1 MKNPLPRVAAIHD
14 ICGYGRCSLTVA
26 IPVLSAMGFEVCP
39 LPTAVLSTHT
49 LFPDFVIMDM
59 TDELPKIIDHW
70 KKMELTF
77 DGIYSGFLGSA
88 RQVDMVADFI
98 NHFQTPETIVVV
110 DPVMADHGKLYP
122 TMPPEMVGEMR
133 KLAAISKVITPNLT
147 EAAFMLDRLTPE
159 VISEREAKDWL
170 KALTDLGP
178 EMAVITSAPM
188 ASRPNASTVIGYDR
202 VDQRFWITERP
213 FVPTQYH
220 GTGDVF
226 ASVLTGSLM
235 QGDSLPVAMD
245 RSAQFVATTI
255 RATFGYRE
263 NELGH
268 HHEILLERALNTLTT
283 PVKNTFYELLQ
294 D

>member
-26 IPVLSAMGFEVCP
+26 IPVLSTMGFEVCP
-39 LPTAVLSTHT
+39 LPTAILSTHT
-49 LFPDFVIMDM
+49 LFPNFTLLDM
-59 TDELPKIIDHW
+59 TDELPKIIKHW
-70 KKMELTF
+70 KELNLKF
-77 DGIYSGFLGSA
+77 DAIYSGFLGSA
-88 RQVDMVADFI
+88 RQVDIVLGFIRDF
-98 NHFQTPETIVVV
+98 TGPDTLVVV

-122 TMPPEMVGEMR
+122 TMPPEMVDEMK
-133 KLAAISKVITPNLT
+133 KLVKVSKVVTPNLT
-147 EAAFMLDRLTPE
+147 EAAFMLDRVTPAT
-159 VISEREAKDWL
+159 ISEAEARQWL
-170 KALTDLGP
+170 KDLTDLGP

-188 ASRPNASTVIGYDR
+188 ASRPRASTVIGYDR
-202 VDQRFWITERP
+202 VDDRYWITERP

-220 GTGDVF
+220 GTGDIF
-226 ASVLTGSLM
+226 ASVLTGSLL

-263 NELGH
+263 RELGH
-268 HHEILLERALNTLTT
+268 HEVLLEKALNTLTV
-283 PVKNTFYELLQ
+283 PVKNTAYELL

>member
-1 MKNPLPRVAAIHD
+1 MKNPLPRIAAIHD

-26 IPVLSAMGFEVCP
+26 SPILSTMGFEVCP

-49 LFPDFVIMDM
+49 LFPNFVILDM
-59 TDELPKIIDHW
+59 TDELPRIINHW
-70 KKMELTF
+70 KELGLRF

-88 RQVDMVADFI
+88 RQVDIVADFI
-98 NHFQTPETIVVV
+98 RDFQGPDTLVVV

-122 TMPPEMVGEMR
+122 TMPPEMVDEMK
-133 KLAAISKVITPNLT
+133 KLARISKVITPNLT
-147 EAAFMLDRLTPE
+147 EAAFLLGRETPE
-159 VISEREAKDWL
+159 AITEKDAKDWL
-170 KALTDLGP
+170 RALTDLGP
-178 EMAVITSAPM
+178 EMAVITSAPV

-202 VDQRFWITERP
+202 VDGRFWITQRP

-220 GTGDVF
+220 GTGDIF
-226 ASVLTGSLM
+226 ASVLTGSLL

-263 NELGH
+263 SELGH
-268 HHEILLERALNTLTT
+268 HHEVLLERAMNTLTT
-283 PVKNTFYELLQ
+283 PVKNTAYEPLT
-294 D
+294 

>member
-1 MKNPLPRVAAIHD
+1 MKNPLPRIAAIHD

-39 LPTAVLSTHT
+39 LPTAVLSSHT
-49 LFPDFVIMDM
+49 LFPDFTILDM

-70 KKMELTF
+70 KKMGLKF

-88 RQVDMVADFI
+88 RQVDIVADFI
-98 NHFQTPETIVVV
+98 RHFQRPETLVVV

-122 TMPPEMVGEMR
+122 TMPPEMVGEMK
-133 KLAAISKVITPNLT
+133 KLAAIAKVITPNLT

-170 KALTDLGP
+170 KTLTDLGP

-220 GTGDVF
+220 GTGDIF

-245 RSAQFVATTI
+245 RSAQFVATAI

-263 NELGH
+263 SELGH
-268 HHEILLERALNTLTT
+268 HEVLLERALNTLTT
-283 PVKNTFYELLQ
+283 PVKNTSYQLMT

>member
-26 IPVLSAMGFEVCP
+26 IPVLSTMGFEVCP
-39 LPTAVLSTHT
+39 LPTAILSTHT
-49 LFPDFVIMDM
+49 LFPNFVIMDM
-59 TDELPKIIDHW
+59 TDELPKIINHW
-70 KKMELTF
+70 AELGLKF
-77 DGIYSGFLGSA
+77 DAIYSGFLGSA
-88 RQVDMVADFI
+88 RQVDIVIDFI
-98 NHFQTPETIVVV
+98 NRFQSSNTLVVV

-133 KLAAISKVITPNLT
+133 KLSEKSKVITPNLT
-147 EAAFMLDRLTPE
+147 EAAFMLGRETPAI
-159 VISEREAKDWL
+159 ISEKEAKGWL
-170 KALTDLGP
+170 KDLTDLGP
-178 EMAVITSAPM
+178 EMAVITSAPI

-202 VDQRFWITERP
+202 VDDRYWITERP

-220 GTGDVF
+220 GTGDIF
-226 ASVLTGSLM
+226 ASVLTGSLL

-245 RSAQFVATTI
+245 RGAQFVATAI

-263 NELGH
+263 KELGH
-268 HHEILLERALNTLTT
+268 HEVLLERALNTLTT
-283 PVKNTFYELLQ
+283 PVKNTSYQPL

>member
-26 IPVLSAMGFEVCP
+26 IPILSTMGFEVCP

-49 LFPDFVIMDM
+49 LFQNFVLMDM
-59 TDELPKIIDHW
+59 TDELPKIINHW
-70 KKMELTF
+70 DELGLRF
-77 DGIYSGFLGSA
+77 DAIYSGFLGSA
-88 RQVDMVADFI
+88 RQVDIVVDFI
-98 NHFQTPETIVVV
+98 ERFQAPETLVVV

-122 TMPPEMVGEMR
+122 TMPPEMVGEMKKLSR
-133 KLAAISKVITPNLT
+133 KSRVITPNLT
-147 EAAFMLDRLTPE
+147 EAAFMLDRITPE
-159 VISEREAKDWL
+159 VISEKEARAWL
-170 KALTDLGP
+170 KDLTDLGP

-188 ASRPNASTVIGYDR
+188 ASRPNSSTVIGYDR
-202 VDQRFWITERP
+202 VDNRYWMTERP

-220 GTGDVF
+220 GTGDIF
-226 ASVLTGSLM
+226 ASVLTGALM

-245 RSAQFVATTI
+245 RGAQFVATAI

-263 NELGH
+263 RELGH
-268 HHEILLERALNTLTT
+268 HEVLLERALNTLTT
-283 PVKNTFYELLQ
+283 PVKNTSYQLL